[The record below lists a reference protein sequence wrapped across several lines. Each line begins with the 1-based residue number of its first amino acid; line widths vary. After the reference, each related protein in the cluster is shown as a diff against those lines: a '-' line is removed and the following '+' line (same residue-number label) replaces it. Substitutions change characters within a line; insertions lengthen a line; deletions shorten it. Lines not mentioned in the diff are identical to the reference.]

1 MPPFSPLICYEAV
14 FPGEVV
20 ADDATPNERP
30 QWLLNVTNDSWFG
43 HTAGP
48 YQHFQAARLRAVEQG
63 IPLVRAANT
72 GISAV
77 VDSHGRVT
85 GELGLGVAD
94 VLDVPLPPALETR
107 TPFARL
113 GGWTYAIL
121 LLLATAVTFA
131 IGVWH
136 HWGPNRRAQGE

>member
-1 MPPFSPLICYEAV
+1 MPPFSPLICYEAI

-20 ADDATPNERP
+20 ADDVPEAERP
-30 QWLLNVTNDSWFG
+30 EWLLNVTNDAWFG

-48 YQHFQAARLRAVEQG
+48 YQHFQAARLRAIEEG
-63 IPLVRAANT
+63 MPLVRAANT

-77 VDSHGRVT
+77 VDSYGRVV
-85 GELGLGVAD
+85 GELGLGEAG
-94 VLDVPLPPALETR
+94 VLDVPLPPALASL
-107 TPFARL
+107 TPMARL

-121 LLLATAVTFA
+121 LILATLVTFA

-136 HWGPNRRAQGE
+136 HWGPGRRAQGE